1 MTNNPNLCY
10 NKYMIPVSTQ
20 RFTRCVLPHKYM
32 PPHFIW
38 SWTTDKTK
46 SAVSLINDK
55 YRYDVF
61 NIVTGDLLFQD
72 SKDTLPEAKR
82 EVIRLT
88 KDELVVE

>member
-1 MTNNPNLCY
+1 MLITEQY
-10 NKYMIPVSTQ
+10 
-20 RFTRCVLPHKYM
+20 FTKNVLPHKYM
-32 PPHFIW
+32 PPYFIW

-61 NIVTGDLLFQD
+61 DIVTGDLLFQD

-82 EVIRLT
+82 EVLRLT
-88 KDELVVE
+88 NTPIVL